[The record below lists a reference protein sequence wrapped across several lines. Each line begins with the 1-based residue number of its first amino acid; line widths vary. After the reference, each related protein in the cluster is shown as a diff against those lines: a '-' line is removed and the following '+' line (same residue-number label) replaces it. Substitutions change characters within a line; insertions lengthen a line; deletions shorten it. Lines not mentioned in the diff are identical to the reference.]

1 MRPLYRLIVTGPE
14 PTALEQVGQ
23 AVPELVAG
31 AAGGLVGYALGGPA
45 GAATGG
51 ALTPAMVTAWNV
63 GGLALVHR
71 LSRGSRALDV
81 AADELD
87 VGLDILTERATADEP
102 RLELLARVL
111 EAAGRTS
118 LDEKIPALGRVLAGA
133 LQEDGDVDEAIVL
146 AGALDDLEAPH
157 VEVLAH
163 VAVAGEVG
171 GDRPGVDM
179 ADLGERFPHRVA
191 VLYALLPALE
201 LHGLLE
207 DAGATSY
214 GGGHRWHATPLG
226 QRCLDLLAPRSG
238 A

>member
-1 MRPLYRLIVTGPE
+1 VRPLYRLIVTGPE

-118 LDEKIPALGRVLAGA
+118 LDKKIPALGRVSLARCRRTVTSMRRSSSPG
-133 LQEDGDVDEAIVL
+133 GWTTWKHCTSKS
-146 AGALDDLEAPH
+146 LERYEP
-157 VEVLAH
+157 
-163 VAVAGEVG
+163 
-171 GDRPGVDM
+171 
-179 ADLGERFPHRVA
+179 F
-191 VLYALLPALE
+191 
-201 LHGLLE
+201 
-207 DAGATSY
+207 
-214 GGGHRWHATPLG
+214 ATPADILK
-226 QRCLDLLAPRSG
+226 QAH
-238 A
+238 